1 MKEKADEEKRKKDEA
16 DRKKAEEERKTEGDT
31 ERIGITESGWVDAHL
46 HVVASQAQRAV
57 QLEASKYRAACQLLR
72 DFYSA
77 AMGEGL
83 LEVKAAPAKIEALP
97 APGAMTLAQS

>member
-1 MKEKADEEKRKKDEA
+1 M
-16 DRKKAEEERKTEGDT
+16 
-31 ERIGITESGWVDAHL
+31 IESGWVEAHL
-46 HVVASQAQRAV
+46 HIVAAQSQRAV

-83 LEVKAAPAKIEALP
+83 PEVKAAPAKIEALP
-97 APGAMTLAQS
+97 APGSEPEKLRVLKEAEGEGDERIEAHWQFPFLEDLMTQARGEN